1 MWASCDADAVARQRW
16 DPTPPNVDPE
26 GYFFTADTLAEL
38 AGKIDNPYQTLN
50 MQGDVLQETVAR
62 YNSFVDSGVDE
73 DFGKRRPR
81 YKIQKP
87 PFYAAWSTPI
97 LHDSL
102 CGLRVDTRC
111 RVIDMDEEVIGG
123 LYCVGEAM
131 GGFPQHGLGRCS
143 LFGRVAGRDA
153 ASSAIV

>member
-1 MWASCDADAVARQRW
+1 MS
-16 DPTPPNVDPE
+16 
-26 GYFFTADTLAEL
+26 G
-38 AGKIDNPYQTLN
+38 QT
-50 MQGDVLQETVAR
+50 LQETVAR
-62 YNSFVDSGVDE
+62 YNSFVDSGTDE
-73 DFGKRRPR
+73 DFGKPTPQ
-81 YKIQKP
+81 YKIQRP

-111 RVIDMDEEVIGG
+111 RVQRIDGSLIEG
-123 LYCVGEAM
+123 LYACGEAM

-153 ASSAIV
+153 ASSV